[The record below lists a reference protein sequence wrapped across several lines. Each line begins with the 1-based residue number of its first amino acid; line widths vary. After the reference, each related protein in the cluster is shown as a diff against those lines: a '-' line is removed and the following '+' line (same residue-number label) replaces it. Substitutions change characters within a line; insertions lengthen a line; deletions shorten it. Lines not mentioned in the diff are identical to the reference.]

1 MNTLNLH
8 KTKYL
13 LICTLALICLN
24 ACKSESKQTAVP
36 ETNSATEKAITKT
49 TSQKPVSEKI
59 PLNRQ
64 ELEDTFPYRIAD
76 LERDFLQVSEDM
88 ATSEGAFGNG
98 KIHLKIA
105 DAAGPLGNSLLV
117 MFNALFELKEENP
130 PTVQVQNKLRGN
142 LKTINRY
149 ETDTKNGSVEFIY
162 IERFHILLTGKNRTP
177 DELWNLFEFDN
188 YISSLQVL
196 DDFDNKNIDRNH

>member
-1 MNTLNLH
+1 M
-8 KTKYL
+8 
-13 LICTLALICLN
+13 AFICLN

-36 ETNSATEKAITKT
+36 EKNNTTQKAIEKP
-49 TSQKPVSEKI
+49 TSQKPVSDKI

-64 ELEDTFPYRIAD
+64 ELEDTFPFRIGD

-98 KIHLKIA
+98 NIHLKIA
-105 DAAGPLGNSLLV
+105 DAAGPLGNSLIV
-117 MFNALFELKEENP
+117 MFNALYELKEENP
-130 PTVQVQNKLRGN
+130 STVLVQNKLRGN

-149 ETDTKNGSVEFIY
+149 ETETQNASIEFIY
-162 IERFHILLTGKNRTP
+162 IDRFHMLLTGKKITP
-177 DELWNLFEFDN
+177 DKLWNLFEYDN

>member
-1 MNTLNLH
+1 MKRIILI
-8 KTKYL
+8 L
-13 LICTLALICLN
+13 LPVAFLVFN
-24 ACKSESKQTAVP
+24 ACKNDPKEINKAKSIVDDI
-36 ETNSATEKAITKT
+36 EKIMTP
-49 TSQKPVSEKI
+49 SDQKVLKEKI

-64 ELEDTFPYRIAD
+64 ELEDTFPFRIGD
-76 LERDFLQVSEDM
+76 LERDFINVSEDM

-105 DAAGPLGNSLLV
+105 DAAGPLGPSIIT
-117 MFNALFELKEENP
+117 MFEATYDLNEDFP
-130 PTVQVQNKLRGN
+130 PTTLVEKKLRNGI
-142 LKTINRY
+142 KTVNRY
-149 ETDTKNGSVEFIY
+149 QTVNQDASIEFIY
-162 IERFHILLTGKNRTP
+162 IDRFYMLLSAKKMTP

>member
-13 LICTLALICLN
+13 LICTLAFICFN
-24 ACKSESKQTAVP
+24 ACKSESKQPNVP
-36 ETNSATEKAITKT
+36 EINKTIEQALTK
-49 TSQKPVSEKI
+49 SNARKPVSEKI

-64 ELEDTFPYRIAD
+64 ELEDTFPFRIGD
-76 LERDFLQVSEDM
+76 FERDFINVSEDM

-98 KIHLKIA
+98 KVHLKIA
-105 DAAGPLGNSLLV
+105 DAAGPLGSSIIT
-117 MFNALFELKEENP
+117 MFDATYDLDEDFP
-130 PTVQVQNKLRGN
+130 PTTLVEKKLRNGI
-142 LKTINRY
+142 KTVNRY
-149 ETDTKNGSVEFIY
+149 ETDNQDASIEFIY
-162 IERFHILLTGKNRTP
+162 IDRFYMLLSAKKMTP

>member
-8 KTKYL
+8 KTKDL
-13 LICTLALICLN
+13 LFCTLALICFI
-24 ACKSESKQTAVP
+24 ACKSEPKQTTAP
-36 ETNSATEKAITKT
+36 EKNNTTEKAITKT

-64 ELEDTFPYRIAD
+64 ELEDTFPFRIAD
-76 LERDFLQVSEDM
+76 LERDFLNVSGDI
-88 ATSEGAFGNG
+88 ATSEGSFGDA

-105 DAAGPLGNSLLV
+105 DAAGPLGPSIIT
-117 MFNALFELKEENP
+117 MFNATYDLNEDFP
-130 PTVQVQNKLRGN
+130 PSTLVEKKLRNGI
-142 LKTINRY
+142 KTVNRY
-149 ETDTKNGSVEFIY
+149 QTDNQDASIEFIY
-162 IERFHILLTGKNRTP
+162 IDRFYILLSAKKMTP
-177 DELWNLFEFDN
+177 DELWQLFEFDN